1 MSSPVKYAFIA
12 VVIISFSSEYAKS
25 SSRAEPPRR
34 VGMLRRARA
43 LNSEIGVIPGW
54 FEYVIFG
61 IPALNIALDMLSS
74 RCDSGIEWMGKDRFE
89 PTRGMIFA
97 AGGLGV
103 GGLMRGV
110 LAVIF
115 VEAAPPLVPPLP
127 GAGEALFNPGEFM
140 VKY

>member
-1 MSSPVKYAFIA
+1 
-12 VVIISFSSEYAKS
+12 
-25 SSRAEPPRR
+25 
-34 VGMLRRARA
+34 MLRRART

-89 PTRGMIFA
+89 PTRGMIVA

-110 LAVIF
+110 LAAIF

-127 GAGEALFNPGEFM
+127 EAGEALFNPGEIM
-140 VKY
+140 VRY

>member
-1 MSSPVKYAFIA
+1 
-12 VVIISFSSEYAKS
+12 
-25 SSRAEPPRR
+25 
-34 VGMLRRARA
+34 MLRRARA

-89 PTRGMIFA
+89 PTRGMIVA

-110 LAVIF
+110 LAAIF
-115 VEAAPPLVPPLP
+115 VEVEAAPPLVPPLP
-127 GAGEALFNPGEFM
+127 GAGEALFNPGEIM